1 MGSTS
6 ASGHT
11 HKGLSLS
18 RGLFLAF
25 GYFIGSSVLGLA
37 IGFATILALYRGVV
51 EWRRPAV
58 AAALSLAVIALC
70 WLTMPA
76 NRPHMGML
84 ILRVTMVALLAVG
97 AFVGRHVLLGPG
109 PVRGD
114 EIFVLIITIAAFAI
128 GVWLDRGTRWR
139 RRWARRRAR

>member
-1 MGSTS
+1 MNARWKTNARAPAAQRRCVSWTANQMGSTS

-76 NRPHMGML
+76 NRPHM
-84 ILRVTMVALLAVG
+84 
-97 AFVGRHVLLGPG
+97 
-109 PVRGD
+109 
-114 EIFVLIITIAAFAI
+114 
-128 GVWLDRGTRWR
+128 
-139 RRWARRRAR
+139 